1 MKIDKKINDSVIDPP
16 KQGLCP
22 DIWEKVIDATGSIE
36 IWQLKPEVKKQL
48 VESSEQICT
57 LAKLSLGGI
66 VQDIHITGSITSNL
80 YTENA
85 DIDMH
90 FVEADDV
97 KIKESAEQTT
107 ARLRSAFEQLST
119 KGIISKTIGSH
130 PIELYFQKN
139 KFQDLMSVGCYSLL
153 TSAWLIGPEIK
164 DASYNPYD
172 EMYVEIKNLSEQ
184 LVSDI
189 RQTILTA
196 YEKAVVL
203 MKASRFGNSE
213 NTVQTAFIEMA
224 NTLTKAA
231 ELYGNARAM
240 RKRLS
245 DPTSFEQ
252 AMQFRE
258 DKKWKV
264 VDATFKLLDKFGY
277 LAILKEFQALANNS
291 LDISIG
297 VAIAEKVISTVKTY
311 IGNPEKLADSEK
323 TNESIKK
330 LHKKMKKI
338 VEQWK
343 PEFDDKP
350 TNQFGERW
358 QKLRNDDWL
367 VVAIDSIAK
376 DCQLDPSDF
385 GPKVDSINVSS
396 VHMLNSGNLI
406 VTVFGGANGGGIA
419 NESNFKIYLAIVKK
433 FVGKLLDF
441 NTDLFADAWLI
452 DWDNDCCDDVWTLRF
467 VLQPNNKVKDEMLEC
482 GYEILKLKESNE
494 QNDDCIE
501 YVRKFKKHFGYRDN
515 YYTKEKAN
523 EVEVQLARECALR
536 QPTDTAAR
544 EVEGDAVML
553 LVLSGDEEAIKAGKA
568 LGDFMMS
575 NKKDEKK
582 LLDFMCKAYVQL
594 MCVSDKIDKNPK
606 LMHKK
611 QLDAEP
617 IDEAIGK
624 TKSVISATMLATL
637 IAMNGILPAKA
648 VEKNLQ
654 NANTTQMTYQ
664 SPDFQKAV
672 VKSSEGQSINGMCR
686 ANIANAIA
694 RTIFAEGKGEGK
706 EGLDAIASVIWNR
719 AGGKIDRFIPVISA
733 KKQFSC
739 WNKYTGGWTDKNFKF
754 KIPPDSFTTQKE
766 DWKYSVEL
774 TEKMLNG
781 SFKSTIGNRNSYMNK
796 KTADKDNVES
806 WGNYLDLDIGKHS
819 FGYFSYNDGFKTKT
833 TKKISIYVVKN
844 GDTLTSIAKKLNTTT
859 KQLQI
864 KNNIKNPNKLKVGQK
879 LKF

>member
-1 MKIDKKINDSVIDPP
+1 MKKTKIDDSVIDQP
-16 KQGLCP
+16 KPGLCP
-22 DIWEKVIDATGSIE
+22 EIWEKVVDATGSIE

-48 VESSEQICT
+48 VETAEQICT

-80 YTENA
+80 YTKNA

-107 ARLRSAFEQLST
+107 VRLRSAFEQLSA

-130 PIELYFQKN
+130 PVELYFQKN

-153 TSAWLIGPEIK
+153 TGAWLVGPEIK

-203 MKASRFGNSE
+203 MKASKFDNSE
-213 NTVQTAFIEMA
+213 STVQTAFVEMA
-224 NTLTKAA
+224 NALTKAA

-277 LAILKEFQALANNS
+277 LAILKEFQTLANNS
-291 LDISIG
+291 LDIAVG

-330 LHKKMKKI
+330 LHRKMK
-338 VEQWK
+338 
-343 PEFDDKP
+343 
-350 TNQFGERW
+350 N
-358 QKLRNDDWL
+358 
-367 VVAIDSIAK
+367 
-376 DCQLDPSDF
+376 
-385 GPKVDSINVSS
+385 
-396 VHMLNSGNLI
+396 
-406 VTVFGGANGGGIA
+406 
-419 NESNFKIYLAIVKK
+419 IVKQ
-433 FVGKLLDF
+433 
-441 NTDLFADAWLI
+441 W
-452 DWDNDCCDDVWTLRF
+452 
-467 VLQPNNKVKDEMLEC
+467 QPE
-482 GYEILKLKESNE
+482 
-494 QNDDCIE
+494 
-501 YVRKFKKHFGYRDN
+501 
-515 YYTKEKAN
+515 
-523 EVEVQLARECALR
+523 
-536 QPTDTAAR
+536 
-544 EVEGDAVML
+544 
-553 LVLSGDEEAIKAGKA
+553 
-568 LGDFMMS
+568 
-575 NKKDEKK
+575 
-582 LLDFMCKAYVQL
+582 L
-594 MCVSDKIDKNPK
+594 MY
-606 LMHKK
+606 KK

-617 IDEAIGK
+617 IDEAVGK
-624 TKSVISATMLATL
+624 VKSAISAATL
-637 IAMNGILPAKA
+637 AAIVAMNGILPAKA

-654 NANTTQMTYQ
+654 NVDTAQMTYQ
-664 SPDFQKAV
+664 SPNFQKAV

-686 ANIANAIA
+686 ANIANVVA
-694 RTIFAEGKGEGK
+694 RTIFAEGKGEGE

-719 AGGKIDRFIPVISA
+719 AGGKVDRFVPVISA
-733 KKQFSC
+733 KIQFSC
-739 WNKYTGGWTDKNFKF
+739 WNGYKGGWTDKDFKF
-754 KIPPDSFTTQKE
+754 RIPPDALTTQKE
-766 DWKYSVEL
+766 DWKHSIEL

-806 WGNYLDLDIGKHS
+806 WGNDLDLDIGKHS
-819 FGYFSYNDGFKTKT
+819 FGYFSYNDGFRAKTS
-833 TKKISIYVVKN
+833 KKISTYTVKN
-844 GDTLTSIAKKLNTTT
+844 GDTLSSIAKKLKTTT
-859 KQLQI
+859 KQLQA
-864 KNNIKNPNKLKVGQK
+864 KNNIKDPNKIKVGQK